1 MTQLKKKTAKNH
13 ANVRK
18 HCLFRSNEISLSFPD
33 HITDEQDSHLSE
45 FLANFGHWTSLQQF
59 ASARKGPAML
69 LRLDVRSGSK
79 ADIRPRDQDVCFG
92 PIGDITHRHDS

>member
-1 MTQLKKKTAKNH
+1 
-13 ANVRK
+13 
-18 HCLFRSNEISLSFPD
+18 
-33 HITDEQDSHLSE
+33 LSE

-79 ADIRPRDQDVCFG
+79 ADMAACPIDVRFTPKSG
-92 PIGDITHRHDS
+92 HAERIWDVRYVPEADSCTAANDTAVIAENCEFSPAVGLG

>member
-1 MTQLKKKTAKNH
+1 
-13 ANVRK
+13 
-18 HCLFRSNEISLSFPD
+18 
-33 HITDEQDSHLSE
+33 LSE

-79 ADIRPRDQDVCFG
+79 ADIGVVLIYVRFTPKSGHC
-92 PIGDITHRHDS
+92 